1 MLNLKDGMQDSFKID
16 GGMRD
21 EKQKITRLRTIRGEL
36 QVYPGS
42 IMKILSR
49 VGQDDGMKTRRGMRD
64 SKCFC

>member
-21 EKQKITRLRTIRGEL
+21 EKKKITRLRTLRGEL

-42 IMKILSR
+42 IMKNIKPS
-49 VGQDDGMKTRRGMRD
+49 GTG
-64 SKCFC
+64 